1 MRSHQNDDFDVIVDL
16 ASVAILYRSRSM
28 GVRKLAGLLVFGV
41 GICFGGEARAECTT
55 DIECKGDRI
64 CVEGSCVDPPAK
76 EVAPPAPA
84 PPSVSPAPAQSSA
97 SGGAATE
104 QTTTSASAA
113 PRMERRSQGLFVAGI
128 VSLAFVPV
136 GLIVSGMAH
145 VSKFGCESDA
155 ELEAF
160 GATSRGR
167 IPEPANCGGYD
178 AAIYGGLVASAAF
191 LGGGLAMLLYGVKK
205 VPVEQGHDVSVR
217 PWLAP
222 TSAGL
227 GLATSF

>member
-1 MRSHQNDDFDVIVDL
+1 MR
-16 ASVAILYRSRSM
+16 
-28 GVRKLAGLLVFGV
+28 VRNLAGLLVFGV
-41 GICFGGEARAECTT
+41 MICFGREAQAECTT
-55 DIECKGDRI
+55 DVECKGDRI
-64 CVEGSCVDPPAK
+64 CVEGACADPPAK
-76 EVAPPAPA
+76 EVTPSVSAPA
-84 PPSVSPAPAQSSA
+84 PLPPAASPAPAQLSE

-104 QTTTSASAA
+104 PMKTPASAA

-128 VSLAFVPV
+128 VSLALVPA
-136 GLIVSGMAH
+136 GLAVAGLANF
-145 VSKFGCESDA
+145 SKFGCESDA
-155 ELEAF
+155 EFEAF

-227 GLATSF
+227 GIATSF